1 MIAFLQLQSYQ
12 TNISCR
18 NYVPV
23 TTSKHISESLILQ
36 LSHVLH
42 SAFDTS
48 PLDLLL
54 RLARVGGLAVALLVD
69 APHVDVEDDD
79 GGQFN
84 GVTDQH
90 AVGKC

>member
-1 MIAFLQLQSYQ
+1 MNSKDDRISAI
-12 TNISCR
+12 TNNISCR

-23 TTSKHISESLILQ
+23 TSLEHISKRLILKF
-36 LSHVLH
+36 SHILH
-42 SAFDTS
+42 SALDTS

-54 RLARVGGLAVALLVD
+54 RLARIRGLPIALLVD

-79 GGQFN
+79 GSQLH

-90 AVGKC
+90 AK